1 MINSSIIITA
11 ENKENTIYK
20 TILSCLNQ
28 NYKNYEIL
36 IAYKTKNENI
46 IKNKFKSKKLTLL
59 K

>member
-20 TILSCLNQ
+20 TISYLNQ

-36 IAYKTKNENI
+36 IAY
-46 IKNKFKSKKLTLL
+46 SKL
-59 K
+59 KMKI